1 MLSIDNQTGICT
13 MVNCA
18 SKVAKCVAD
27 NDCRAT
33 MACSKACQDLPRNR
47 SVKRVKICLWSQEQ
61 LYTLPNLQLKRNVSN
76 GSNFF
81 LIMLF
86 FNLMKGKPCAVTFAR
101 WQTVTRTRSSRM
113 SCSAWSTT
121 SVFRTIQGLVN
132 TDNTCSYKT
141 EDVIKS
147 AKMKTKTRPWT
158 KVSFLLLP
166 VTKEPSPQYNIK
178 LKYWFVTGLF
188 HRKSHDKREL

>member
-61 LYTLPNLQLKRNVSN
+61 LYTLPNLRNVSN

-101 WQTVTRTRSSRM
+101 WRTVTRTRSSRM

-132 TDNTCSYKT
+132 KDNTYLLNKQAICKLIWESLIWPLSPRF
-141 EDVIKS
+141 VKS
-147 AKMKTKTRPWT
+147 AGSNLTLGTLVER
-158 KVSFLLLP
+158 VGS
-166 VTKEPSPQYNIK
+166 EHQS
-178 LKYWFVTGLF
+178 
-188 HRKSHDKREL
+188 

>member
-1 MLSIDNQTGICT
+1 MTAISWRFRRTFPIWNWTYGYGARDRF
-13 MVNCA
+13 M
-18 SKVAKCVAD
+18 
-27 NDCRAT
+27 CRKFALT
-33 MACSKACQDLPRNR
+33 DLI
-47 SVKRVKICLWSQEQ
+47 K
-61 LYTLPNLQLKRNVSN
+61 
-76 GSNFF
+76 FH

-147 AKMKTKTRPWT
+147 AKMKTKTRPLT

-166 VTKEPSPQYNIK
+166 VTKEPSPQYTIT
-178 LKYWFVTGLF
+178 LKYWFITGLF
-188 HRKSHDKREL
+188 HRKSHDEREL